1 MAERSL
7 NLIFS
12 SSQELVTFAKFVI
25 NRFFAV
31 AGKNNKAYV
40 ELLFWKNVT
49 AAHEMTEGYV
59 REGLV
64 PSLSHINVE
73 LDCLL
78 SSAYE
83 GQDQVLFYKEP

>member
-1 MAERSL
+1 MTEKS

-31 AGKNNKAYV
+31 AAKNNKAYV

-64 PSLSHINVE
+64 PFPFHDFVACY
-73 LDCLL
+73 CLL
-78 SSAYE
+78 SSANDD
-83 GQDQVLFYKEP
+83 QDARTR